1 MKIVRLD
8 IKDNYLCYGEEL
20 ILETFYLIDPDIKL
34 LDELKEM
41 IQNRFDYQYDDEI
54 SDTEYE
60 EAEEFADF
68 PWDYI
73 RSFIRSNFTELYV
86 DEYEIEY

>member
-8 IKDNYLCYGEEL
+8 IKDNYLRYGEEL

-41 IQNRFDYQYDDEI
+41 IQNRFDYRYDDEI
-54 SDTEYE
+54 SDKEYE

-73 RSFIRSNFTELYV
+73 RSFIRSHFTQLDV